1 MPIPKA
7 HEPRSVEGF
16 ECCTYDVLNENHNAM
31 AEELAYK
38 RKRRLRGKN
47 RKVCGSMVYDYTN
60 LFSAQKEAR
69 KGKDTLRRRHKG
81 VRLFDEKQDYFLQ
94 HIQNDIRN
102 MSYHTS
108 TPNCCEQ
115 LCPCGKVRML
125 TKLPFNPDHIVHH
138 ALMRVVYP
146 TMKRYYYYD
155 SYASIKGKGMHFAK
169 RRVERF
175 IDENKD
181 AGRLYWIKRDFV
193 KFYHNIHQD
202 KMYVFL
208 CRLFTDKVVR
218 NLFYEVTTVC
228 EQGLGIGLYPI
239 QPIVNLYTCDMCR
252 TIMRECNGVR
262 VFVYC
267 DDILVIGRTK
277 QEVWK
282 ANAIIERFANDVFQ
296 QPLHEKYGM
305 QIVDEKCFCDFVGFR
320 FFFGRTFIRKA
331 MARKFRKAMRK
342 LKDPLRRFQVAT
354 SYKGWLM
361 HCDGYNYW
369 RRIMAMKSFKELK
382 VPKFDDVD
390 SEGKR
395 MLKGQRIS
403 ASILV
408 GREITFVDCEI
419 GVRSKFT
426 KNGKEKKSTLI
437 LVEEHGQRFKFF
449 TDNQKLIQ
457 TMEYIKENGMFPFR
471 GTLVNVN
478 MGGGLPDYEIQ

>member
-1 MPIPKA
+1 
-7 HEPRSVEGF
+7 
-16 ECCTYDVLNENHNAM
+16 M

-38 RKRRLRGKN
+38 RKSKLRGKN
-47 RKVCGSMVYDYTN
+47 RKVRGNMVYDRAN
-60 LFSAQKEAR
+60 LECAQKDAR

-81 VRLFDEKQDYFLQ
+81 VSLFDENRDYFLE
-94 HIQNDIRN
+94 HLQNDIKN
-102 MSYHTS
+102 MTYRTS
-108 TPNCCEQ
+108 TPNRCEQ

-125 TKLPFNPDHIVHH
+125 TKLPFNPDHIMHH

-146 TMKRYYYYD
+146 VMMRYYYYD

-193 KFYHNIHQD
+193 KFYHNINQD
-202 KMYVFL
+202 KVFKML
-208 CRLFTDKVVR
+208 YTLFSDKRIRHLFREVV
-218 NLFYEVTTVC
+218 NVC

-252 TIMRECNGVR
+252 TVMKECKDVR

-267 DDILVIGRTK
+267 DDILIIGRTK
-277 QEVWK
+277 EEVWK
-282 ANAIIERFANDVFQ
+282 ANAIVEHFANDVYC
-296 QPLHEKYGM
+296 QPLHERYGM
-305 QIVDEKCFCDFVGFR
+305 QIVDERCFCDFVGYR
-320 FFFGRTFIRKA
+320 YFFGRTFIRKT
-331 MARKFRKAMRK
+331 MAQKFRRAMRR
-342 LKDPLRRFQVAT
+342 LRDPMRRYQVAT

-361 HCDGYNYW
+361 HCDGYKFW
-369 RRIMAMKSFKELK
+369 RKIMVMKSFKDLM

-390 SEGKR
+390 GEGKR

-419 GVRSKFT
+419 GIHSKFT
-426 KNGKEKKSTLI
+426 KNGKEKKSTLV

-457 TMEYIKENGMFPFR
+457 TMEYIKNNDMFPFR
-471 GTLVNVN
+471 GTLVNAN
-478 MGGGLPDYEIQ
+478 TGGGLPDYEIQ

>member
-1 MPIPKA
+1 
-7 HEPRSVEGF
+7 
-16 ECCTYDVLNENHNAM
+16 M

-38 RKRRLRGKN
+38 RKSKLRGKN
-47 RKVCGSMVYDYTN
+47 RKVRGNMVCDRAN
-60 LFSAQKEAR
+60 LECAQKDAR

-81 VRLFDEKQDYFLQ
+81 VSLFDENRDYFLE
-94 HIQNDIRN
+94 HLQNDIKN
-102 MSYHTS
+102 MTYRTS
-108 TPNCCEQ
+108 TTNRCEQ

-125 TKLPFNPDHIVHH
+125 TKLPFNPDHIMHH

-146 TMKRYYYYD
+146 VMMRYYYYD

-193 KFYHNIHQD
+193 KFYHNINQD
-202 KMYVFL
+202 KVFKML
-208 CRLFTDKVVR
+208 YTLFSDKRIRHLFREVV
-218 NLFYEVTTVC
+218 NVC

-252 TIMRECNGVR
+252 TVMKECKDVR

-267 DDILVIGRTK
+267 DDILIIGRTK
-277 QEVWK
+277 EEVWK
-282 ANAIIERFANDVFQ
+282 ANAIVEHFANDVYC
-296 QPLHEKYGM
+296 QPLHERYGM
-305 QIVDEKCFCDFVGFR
+305 QIVDERCFCDFVGYR
-320 FFFGRTFIRKA
+320 YFFGRTFIRKT
-331 MARKFRKAMRK
+331 MAQKFRRAMRR
-342 LKDPLRRFQVAT
+342 LRDPMRRYQVAT

-361 HCDGYNYW
+361 HCDGYKFW
-369 RRIMAMKSFKELK
+369 RKIMVMKSFKDLM

-390 SEGKR
+390 GEGKR

-419 GVRSKFT
+419 GIHSKFT
-426 KNGKEKKSTLI
+426 KNGKEKKSTLV

-449 TDNQKLIQ
+449 TDNQKLIK
-457 TMEYIKENGMFPFR
+457 TMEYIKENDMFPFR
-471 GTLVNVN
+471 GTLVNN
-478 MGGGLPDYEIQ
+478 NTGGGLPDYEIK